1 MLGDLQ
7 CYSPRCIERHI
18 KCGEERPAC
27 LRCTATGRCC
37 DGYGVPATPVSSRE
51 STSQSNAFTRA
62 LIARPLST
70 PSHDMFCS
78 DQERRSFE
86 FFLLKTAPQLAGD
99 FECAFW
105 DRLLLQT
112 VHHEPAI
119 RHVTVAL
126 GSLHE
131 HFQRDAGAPFSSRIL
146 ATDNSFALRQ
156 YLRAIR
162 CLMPSPG
169 ASQPID
175 VCLISCVLFACFEV
189 RACTKCFVELCVLAG
204 S

>member
-1 MLGDLQ
+1 MF
-7 CYSPRCIERHI
+7 
-18 KCGEERPAC
+18 
-27 LRCTATGRCC
+27 
-37 DGYGVPATPVSSRE
+37 
-51 STSQSNAFTRA
+51 TS
-62 LIARPLST
+62 
-70 PSHDMFCS
+70 D
-78 DQERRSFE
+78 ERRSFE
-86 FFLLKTAPQLAGD
+86 FFLLNTAPQLAGD

-105 DRLLLQT
+105 ERLLLQT

-131 HFQRDAGAPFSSRIL
+131 HFQRDEVSSRVL
-146 ATDNSFALRQ
+146 ATDNTFAQRQ

-169 ASQPID
+169 ASLSID

-189 RACTKCFVELCVLAG
+189 RACVKLFLELCVLAA

>member
-1 MLGDLQ
+1 MRETNLHGDIQ
-7 CYSPRCIERHI
+7 CYLPRCIERRV
-18 KCGEERPAC
+18 KCGEEQPAC
-27 LRCTATGRCC
+27 LRCTATGRLC
-37 DGYGVPATPVSSRE
+37 DGYGVPDIPVSSGE
-51 STSQSNAFTRA
+51 STSQSKAFQRA

-70 PSHDMFCS
+70 PFYDIFSS
-78 DQERRSFE
+78 DQERRSFQ

-105 DRLLLQT
+105 ERLLLQT

-131 HFQRDAGAPFSSRIL
+131 HFQRDPGAPLSSRIPP

-162 CLMPSPG
+162 SLMPSPS

-175 VCLISCVLFACFEV
+175 VSLISCVLFACFEV
-189 RACTKCFVELCVLAG
+189 RTCIT
-204 S
+204 